1 MNKFHA
7 VVAVILTG
15 VAKVTN
21 KLPPFEVF
29 CDPDLG
35 EFEIGMETYNLG
47 LNIVYCNKDD
57 YEELYVDLN
66 DEVGG
71 FSSEDVP
78 DRWSVDDIE
87 GFILDVLDCATTYQN
102 L

>member
-7 VVAVILTG
+7 VVAVILTEL
-15 VAKVTN
+15 AKASN

-29 CDPDLG
+29 CYPDLG
-35 EFEIGMETYNLG
+35 EFEIGMESANLG
-47 LNIVYCNKDD
+47 LNIAYLNKDD
-57 YEELYVDLN
+57 IEELYVDFN
-66 DEVGG
+66 DDVGG

-87 GFILDVLDCATTYQN
+87 GFIKDVFDCATN
-102 L
+102 F

>member
-1 MNKFHA
+1 MNKFSK
-7 VVAVILTG
+7 VVAVILTE
-15 VAKVTN
+15 VAKVSH
-21 KLPPFEVF
+21 KLPAFEVF

-35 EFEIGMETYNLG
+35 EFEIGMESANLG
-47 LNIVYCNKDD
+47 LNISYCNKDD

-78 DRWSVDDIE
+78 DPWAIDDIE
-87 GFILDVLDCATTYQN
+87 GFVQDVLDCATTYQN

>member
-7 VVAVILTG
+7 VVAVILTEL
-15 VAKVTN
+15 AKASS

-29 CDPDLG
+29 CYPDLG
-35 EFEIGMETYNLG
+35 EFEIGMESANLG
-47 LNIVYCNKDD
+47 VNISYSNKDGS
-57 YEELYVDLN
+57 EILYVDFN

-87 GFILDVLDCATTYQN
+87 GFIKAVFDCATN
-102 L
+102 F

>member
-15 VAKVTN
+15 VARSSS

-29 CDPDLG
+29 CYPDLG
-35 EFEIGMETYNLG
+35 EFEIGMESANLV
-47 LNIVYCNKDD
+47 LNIAYLNKDD
-57 YEELYVDLN
+57 IEELYVDFN
-66 DEVGG
+66 DDVGG